1 MSLKEIAAMT
11 GTSVST
17 VSRVLSGKNPKCASQ
32 PVADR
37 IRAAAR
43 ELGYVPNPHAQALKT
58 GKGDAPA
65 PWLVAVVVFRLSSL
79 AEDPFFEELY
89 RCVETEL
96 LARSCQVRLLTQPD
110 SAALDTL
117 SAADGVVLLGRCDQS
132 RIAAVRERNRNLVG
146 LWRNPMEGA
155 LDQVFCSGEKAAQT
169 AVDYLISLGHRDI
182 AYIGDGSAEGRFVG
196 YTHALLAHQI
206 PIRLPLVYE
215 TDQTREEG
223 RSAMERLLEAGQATA
238 VLCANDWTALGVLEA
253 LKAHRGRKT
262 PPVSV
267 VSIDN
272 ISAAARSVPMLTT
285 MNVPRQDMAHL
296 AVTLLLD
303 RLERGH
309 SEYLSLEL
317 PARLMERDSCYVNI
331 PSQ

>member
-32 PVADR
+32 PVADK

-58 GKGDAPA
+58 GKGGTPA
-65 PWLVAVVVFRLSSL
+65 PWRVAVVVFRLSSL

-96 LARSCQVRLLTQPD
+96 LGRGCQVRLLAQPEG
-110 SAALDTL
+110 AVLDEL
-117 SAADGVVLLGRCDQS
+117 SEADGVVLLGRCGQS
-132 RIAAVRERNRNLVG
+132 HIAAVRDRNRNLVG

-155 LDQVFCSGEKAAQT
+155 LDQVFCSGEKAAQA
-169 AVDYLISLGHRDI
+169 AVEYLIGLGHRDI

-206 PIRLPLVYE
+206 PIRLPMVYE
-215 TDQTREEG
+215 TGQTRAEG
-223 RSAMERLLEAGQATA
+223 RAAMERLLTEGQATA
-238 VLCANDWTALGVLEA
+238 VFCANDWTALGALEA
-253 LKAHRGRKT
+253 LKARRSRGAA
-262 PPVSV
+262 PVSV
-267 VSIDN
+267 ISIDN
-272 ISAAARSVPMLTT
+272 IQEAAQAVPMLTT

-296 AVTLLLD
+296 AVALLLD

-309 SEYLSLEL
+309 REYLSLEL
-317 PARLMERDSCYVNI
+317 PARLMERDSCYVRG
-331 PSQ
+331 